1 MASDSTAVTPARRA
15 RVEQALAQR
24 TGTVVA
30 VIEAVRRRHNASALV
45 RSCEAFGVHEVHLV
59 TAFFRP
65 SVGAA
70 RGAERW
76 LRTRVF
82 PTTAESIADLRS
94 RGFAVYVADLA
105 EGAYTPE
112 TVPVDRPVAILFGS
126 EVRGVSAEAKAL
138 ADGAVMIPMRG
149 LTESLNVSVSG
160 AILLRTVADRRRAVA
175 GPDLEEAEKQ
185 RFLAEWLGR
194 EAAGRRG
201 LQARVDSTTPLPV
214 PRPFAR

>member
-1 MASDSTAVTPARRA
+1 MVTDSTGVTPARRA
-15 RVEQALAQR
+15 RVEQALAKR

-45 RSCEAFGVHEVHLV
+45 RSCEAFGIHEVHLV

-105 EGAYTPE
+105 EGAFTPE

-160 AILLRTVADRRRAVA
+160 AILLRAVADRRRAVA
-175 GPDLEEAEKQ
+175 GPDLGEPEKE
-185 RFLAEWLGR
+185 RFLQEWLGR

-201 LQARVDSTTPLPV
+201 LHARVDATTPLPL
-214 PRPFAR
+214 PRPFTS